1 MTLKKFL
8 YLYIL
13 IGYTI
18 VSAQHKIAIK
28 ANLNAEKKII
38 TIQQTIEYH
47 NTSSDTLSEL
57 FFHDWA
63 NAFSAKTTELGKRFS
78 EDFLKRFYYAKDDE
92 RGRTVIQTFL
102 ASNNVVNWN
111 RYKDN
116 ADIIQLQLNEVLLPD
131 EKVTLQI
138 QYQVKIPSEK
148 FTRYGYYDNGDFHLK
163 YWHIVPAV
171 YTDEWHIYSHKN
183 LDDLY
188 APASDYQIDFTFPE
202 KYTLKTELN
211 ITEQKAENYLTTL
224 KFSGDD
230 RNKVDLYFVQED
242 EAFYSFKI
250 DHIEFISNIEDND
263 LIPEMKSVATSRIFE
278 FLEKRLGKYPF
289 EKLLVSESDYKNNPV
304 YGLNQL
310 PDILRPFPD
319 GFQYEIK
326 QLKSITEAYLENTII
341 ANLREESW
349 VIDGIHIFL
358 MMDYVDQYYPKMKI
372 IGKLSEYFGVRW
384 FHLADLEF
392 NDQYY
397 LAYKNMARL
406 FLDQSLDTPKDKL
419 VKFNANIANAYKA
432 GIGFKY
438 LEDYLEDDNIIQ
450 NSMAEFYQ
458 QHLLR
463 PSSPIDFQKI
473 LSANAASKNKNVDW
487 FFEDYISTKEKL
499 DFKIKSVKKRKDSI
513 EVTIKNFRNNSMP
526 ISLAGLR
533 GDQLVSKTW
542 VDSIAGTK
550 TVTIPNEDLDKLA
563 LDYEQRIPEVNRRN
577 NYKNLNWIQNRP
589 FQFRFFQD
597 AEDPRYSQ
605 VFFIPEFEFNIY
617 DGFTIGSKF
626 YNKTLIRRNFDYK
639 VTPFYGLK
647 SNKLL
652 GSAALSYRHQVAE
665 HDLYLIKYIVSGNM
679 FSYAPDLLFRR
690 FSPTVQFFYRPEDLR
705 SNKVQVTT
713 IRSINV
719 MRERAEENPVSTP
732 DYSVFNV
739 RHVYSDFNLTNF
751 QSLLVDYQI
760 AKNFSKISTTLNYRK
775 LFLNNRQVNLR
786 FFAGTFLY
794 NDTEKDGDF
803 FSFAL
808 DRPTDYLFDYNY
820 LGRSEDTGLTSQQ
833 IILAEGGFKSKLD
846 NQFANQWIT
855 TLNADTNIWNWIY
868 LYGDA
873 GFIKNRNTSPEFVY
887 DSGIRLSLVQDYF
900 ELFFPLYSNKGWEI
914 AQPEYDT
921 RIRFIV
927 TLSPETLIKLF
938 TREWY

>member
-1 MTLKKFL
+1 MTLRKFL
-8 YLYIL
+8 YICLFISCSY
-13 IGYTI
+13 
-18 VSAQHKIAIK
+18 VSAQHKIAIT
-28 ANLNAEKKII
+28 ANLNTEKKVIS
-38 TIQQTIEYH
+38 IQQRIEYH
-47 NTSSDTLSEL
+47 NTSTDTLSEL
-57 FFHDWA
+57 YFHDWA
-63 NAFSAKTTELGKRFS
+63 NAFSGKTTELGKRFS
-78 EDFLKRFYYAKDDE
+78 EDFLKRFYYAKEDE
-92 RGRTVIQTFL
+92 RGRTVIQEFSSPSGSVL
-102 ASNNVVNWN
+102 WN

-131 EKVTLQI
+131 AKITLKL

-163 YWHIVPAV
+163 YWHIIPAV
-171 YTDEWHIYSHKN
+171 YADGWKIYSHKN

-188 APASDYQIDFTFPE
+188 APASDYEVSFTFPE
-202 KYTLKTELN
+202 KYILKTELHKSKD
-211 ITEQKAENYLTTL
+211 IVEEFVKTTTL
-224 KFSGDD
+224 SGQS
-230 RNKVDLYFVQED
+230 RNKVDLYLVQED
-242 EAFYSFKI
+242 SFYTFDIK
-250 DHIEFISNIEDND
+250 DIEFISNIKDND
-263 LIPEMKSVATSRIFE
+263 LIPEMKSVATTRIFE
-278 FLEKRLGKYPF
+278 FLEKRLGPYPF
-289 EKLLVSESDYKNNPV
+289 GKLLVSESDYKNNPV

-310 PDILRPFPD
+310 PDIFRPFPD

-341 ANLREESW
+341 TNLREESW
-349 VIDGIHIFL
+349 VIDGILIFL
-358 MMDYVDQYYPKMKI
+358 MMDYVDQYYPNMKI
-372 IGKLSEYFGVRW
+372 IGKLSEYFGIRW

-406 FLDQSLDTPKDKL
+406 FLDQPLVTPKDKL

-438 LEDYLEDDNIIQ
+438 LEDYLEDDTIIQ
-450 NSMAEFYQ
+450 KSISQFYEQ
-458 QHLLR
+458 NLLK
-463 PSSPIDFQKI
+463 PSSPEDFQKI
-473 LSANAASKNKNVDW
+473 LSTNSKSKSVDW

-499 DFKIKSVKKRKDSI
+499 DFKIKSVKKREDSI
-513 EVTIKNFRNNSMP
+513 DVTIKNFRSNSMP
-526 ISLAGLR
+526 ISLAGIR
-533 GDQLVSKTW
+533 GGELVSKTW
-542 VDSIAGTK
+542 VESISGTK
-550 TVTIPNEDLDKLA
+550 TVTIANKDLDKLA
-563 LDYEQRIPEVNRRN
+563 LDYEQRVPEVNRRN
-577 NYKNLNWIQNRP
+577 NYKNLKWIQNRP

-639 VTPFYGLK
+639 ITPFYGLK

-652 GSAALSYRHQVAE
+652 GSAAISYRHQVAD
-665 HDLYLIKYIVSGNM
+665 HNLYLIKYIVSGNM

-690 FSPTVQFFYRPEDLR
+690 FSPTIQFFHRPEDLR
-705 SNKVQVTT
+705 SNEVQVTT
-713 IRSINV
+713 LRSINV
-719 MRERAEENPVSTP
+719 LRDRNEKNPVTTP

-751 QSLLVDYQI
+751 KSFLVDYQI
-760 AKNFSKISTTLNYRK
+760 TKNFSKLSTTLNYRK
-775 LFLNNRQVNLR
+775 LFLNNRQINLR

-833 IILAEGGFKSKLD
+833 IILAEGGFKSRLD

-868 LYGDA
+868 LYGDV
-873 GFIKNRNTSPEFVY
+873 GFIKNRGTSPEFVY

-900 ELFFPLYSNKGWEI
+900 ELFFPIYSNKGWEI